1 MSISCNG
8 WVNSACFSPN
18 STTICYVT
26 HDCEVNFSNVESVA
40 GSDKAKPTSEK
51 IMHNG
56 NPHLSCMFLA
66 DDKCIAT
73 GFDKVPY
80 LYKKQAD
87 KWTVGKVLDN
97 GITKFRAT
105 KIGGNSFKDKKVYFN
120 SDFKLSS

>member
-1 MSISCNG
+1 
-8 WVNSACFSPN
+8 
-18 STTICYVT
+18 
-26 HDCEVNFSNVESVA
+26 
-40 GSDKAKPTSEK
+40 
-51 IMHNG
+51 MHNG
-56 NPHLSCMFLA
+56 NPHLSVMFLS

-87 KWTVGKVLDN
+87 KWAVGQVLDR

-120 SDFKLSS
+120 SDFKLNAQVEMKETDTMHLNYINCLKIFA